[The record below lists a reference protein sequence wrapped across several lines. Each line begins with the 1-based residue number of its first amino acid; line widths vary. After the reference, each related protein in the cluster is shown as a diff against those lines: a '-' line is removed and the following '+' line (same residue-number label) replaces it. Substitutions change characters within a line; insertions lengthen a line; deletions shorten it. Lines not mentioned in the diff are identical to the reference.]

1 MGNLADQRRSSVASF
16 FRISDA
22 LVGSDVRNIDD
33 FEMTYAWEREFD
45 SALST
50 TQEISLS
57 NETLTPPK
65 LANES
70 S

>member
-16 FRISDA
+16 FKISDA
-22 LVGSDVRNIDD
+22 LVSPDVKNIDD

-45 SALST
+45 NTPST

-57 NETLTPPK
+57 NQTLTPPK
-65 LANES
+65 SDNENR
-70 S
+70 